1 MIKRNLL
8 KMKLKRITVYKKNY
22 YLKLVIKVKYNTI
35 IDAYKPLD

>member
-8 KMKLKRITVYKKNY
+8 KMKLKRIIVYKKNY
-22 YLKLVIKVKYNTI
+22 YLKLAIKVKYNTI